1 MLKIPCETEIYCFC
15 SNNVCAI
22 LLTLIDETVTD
33 CIATFK
39 LLYQM
44 DKMEIGL
51 NAGKVWQ
58 LLSDSDKWS
67 YGKLKKKS
75 GLEDRELG
83 AALGWLAREDKIE
96 FEQQEDD
103 LYVFLC
109 VNVYIG

>member
-1 MLKIPCETEIYCFC
+1 
-15 SNNVCAI
+15 
-22 LLTLIDETVTD
+22 
-33 CIATFK
+33 
-39 LLYQM
+39 M

-58 LLSDSDKWS
+58 LLSDNDKWS
-67 YGKLKKKS
+67 YGNLKKKS
-75 GLEDRELG
+75 GLGDRELG